1 MIALAGCL
9 AILLFVAFLYYV
21 DYRTRKEMKNHA
33 AKH

>member
-1 MIALAGCL
+1 MIAIAGVI

-21 DYRTRKEMKNHA
+21 DHRTRKEMKKHA